1 MMHVDQ
7 KVALQVGEQ
16 VPLVEKHLEAMIV
29 RLLEDL
35 LLGHGLD
42 GIPLVF
48 ANTGKEG
55 LFSRNSFTGH
65 IPSEL
70 GNCEEMT
77 SYFAVT
83 VNWARG

>member
-1 MMHVDQ
+1 MEPKVTAKHKVHHDVARVVILKAMMHVDQ

-48 ANTGKEG
+48 AILS
-55 LFSRNSFTGH
+55 LF
-65 IPSEL
+65 
-70 GNCEEMT
+70 
-77 SYFAVT
+77 
-83 VNWARG
+83 